1 MTTISLNIGID
12 FGTRYTKVCVRNTDI
27 DKSEVVKLG
36 RARTN
41 VDQALILS
49 QVGICDDGKLLGGIT
64 EDEWNGHK
72 VKSSCALTID
82 FIKMRL
88 AQLDN
93 RREDVNWYSSTLPI
107 FDQINL
113 GDTEVL
119 ENLCAYF
126 LYRVIQRTRE
136 NAKGDQ
142 RYYGVT
148 IDWSANI
155 GVPVEYCDSPSLKR
169 FRKVLYLAWHLYERS
184 PNHVGLTIYSLN
196 RHLKEI
202 RRLDFNETRCFAIP
216 EIKAAIYSYTNSR
229 QAKQGLYI
237 FFDIGGGTVE
247 GVAFTL
253 KTKQIDFLADASEPL
268 GNKQIDFLAGV
279 VEPVGVNALVK
290 QAVNDNPE
298 LESKLEKYIIKNGNM
313 LLDKIA
319 EESLKHTKPPSGTK
333 LKLHIANKHRAI
345 LENVKSAR
353 ANCNKKNKP
362 NLYFLL
368 TLICGQYL
376 IHRQVAH
383 VVLTCYSKM
392 KDKEP
397 ISIFLGGGGKTSDYY
412 KDTIPSTREVFK
424 LGNAGVKEFKMLD
437 VPLPNDLEMNGIENT
452 HFHRFSVAYG
462 LSIPDYDLPDSELP
476 SNCPIRIPPSP
487 PPRFVP
493 DSAQPDG

>member
-1 MTTISLNIGID
+1 MITISLNIGID
-12 FGTRYTKVCVRNTDI
+12 FGTRYTKVCVRNTDA
-27 DKSEVVKLG
+27 DQSEVIRLG

-49 QVGICDDGKLLGGIT
+49 QVGISDDGSLFGGVT
-64 EDEWNGHK
+64 EYEWNEHNAR
-72 VKSSCALTID
+72 SSCAVTID

-93 RREDVNWYSSTLPI
+93 KREDANWYSSTLPI
-107 FDQINL
+107 FEQINL

-136 NAKGDQ
+136 NTRGDQ

-155 GVPVEYCDSPSLKR
+155 GVPVEYCDSPSLER

-196 RHLKEI
+196 SHLQEI
-202 RRLDFNETRCFAIP
+202 RRLDFSETRCFAIP

-247 GVAFTL
+247 SVAFRL
-253 KTKQIDFLADASEPL
+253 KT
-268 GNKQIDFLAGV
+268 NQIDFLAGV

-290 QAVNDNPE
+290 QTINDNPK
-298 LESKLEKYIIKNGNM
+298 LESKLEKYIVRNGNM

-319 EESLKHTKPPSGTK
+319 EASLKYTKPLSGTK
-333 LKLHIANKHRAI
+333 LKIHIANKHRAI
-345 LENVKSAR
+345 LENVKRAR
-353 ANCNKKNKP
+353 ANCNKIEKP

-368 TLICGQYL
+368 TLILGQYL
-376 IHRQVAH
+376 IHRQVSH
-383 VVLTCYSKM
+383 VVFTCYSKLA
-392 KDKEP
+392 DKEP
-397 ISIFLGGGGKTSDYY
+397 ISIFLGGGGKISDYY

-437 VPLPNDLEMNGIENT
+437 VPVPNDLEMNKIEET

-476 SNCPIRIPPSP
+476 SNCPIHIPPSP
-487 PPRFVP
+487 PKKFVP
-493 DSAQPDG
+493 DAAQNDG

>member
-12 FGTRYTKVCVRNTDI
+12 FGTRYTKVCIRNTDT
-27 DKSEVVKLG
+27 DKSEVVRLG

-41 VDQALILS
+41 VDKALILS

-93 RREDVNWYSSTLPI
+93 KREDVNWYSSTLPI
-107 FDQINL
+107 FEQINL
-113 GDTEVL
+113 GNTEVL

-126 LYRVIQRTRE
+126 LYRVIQSTRE
-136 NAKGDQ
+136 NTKSDQ

-155 GVPVEYCDSPSLKR
+155 GVPVEYCDSPSLER
-169 FRKVLYLAWHLYERS
+169 FRKVLYLAWHLYERL
-184 PNHVGLTIYSLN
+184 PNPVSLTIYSLN
-196 RHLKEI
+196 KHLKEI
-202 RRLDFNETRCFAIP
+202 RKLDFSETPCFAIP
-216 EIKAAIYSYTNSR
+216 EIKAAIHSYTNSR

-237 FFDIGGGTVE
+237 FFDIGGGTLE
-247 GVAFTL
+247 GVAFRL
-253 KTKQIDFLADASEPL
+253 KTNQIE
-268 GNKQIDFLAGV
+268 FLAGV

-298 LESKLEKYIIKNGNM
+298 LESKLEKYIVRNGNM

-319 EESLKHTKPPSGTK
+319 EASLKHTKPPSGT
-333 LKLHIANKHRAI
+333 KLHIANKHRAI
-345 LENVKSAR
+345 LENVKRAR
-353 ANCNKKNKP
+353 TSSNQKDKP

-376 IHRQVAH
+376 IHRQVSH
-383 VVLTCYSKM
+383 VVFTCYSKLR
-392 KDKEP
+392 DKEE

-424 LGNAGVKEFKMLD
+424 LGNAGVREFKMLD
-437 VPLPNDLEMNGIENT
+437 VPVPNDLEMNEIEET
-452 HFHRFSVAYG
+452 HFHRFAVAYG
-462 LSIPDYDLPDSELP
+462 LSIPDYEVLNSKLP
-476 SNCPIRIPPSP
+476 SKCPIHIPPR
-487 PPRFVP
+487 PRQKFTP
-493 DSAQPDG
+493 DSAQDDG

>member
-12 FGTRYTKVCVRNTDI
+12 FGTRYTKVCVRNTDT
-27 DKSEVVKLG
+27 DKSEVVRLG
-36 RARTN
+36 KARTN

-49 QVGICDDGKLLGGIT
+49 QVGICDDGILLGGVT
-64 EDEWNGHK
+64 EYEWNGHNA
-72 VKSSCALTID
+72 KSSCAVTID

-93 RREDVNWYSSTLPI
+93 KREDANWYSSTLPI
-107 FDQINL
+107 FKQINL

-136 NAKGDQ
+136 NTRGDK

-155 GVPVEYCDSPSLKR
+155 GVPVEYCDSPSLER

-184 PNHVGLTIYSLN
+184 PNHIGLTIGSLN
-196 RHLKEI
+196 NHLEEI
-202 RRLDFNETRCFAIP
+202 RGLDSSTTPCFAIP

-229 QAKQGLYI
+229 QARQGLYI
-237 FFDIGGGTVE
+237 FCDIGGGTVE
-247 GVAFTL
+247 SVAFTL
-253 KTKQIDFLADASEPL
+253 N
-268 GNKQIDFLAGV
+268 NKQIDFLAGV

-290 QAVNDNPE
+290 QTVNDNPK
-298 LESKLEKYIIKNGNM
+298 LESKLEKYIVKNGNM

-319 EESLKHTKPPSGTK
+319 EASLKYTKPPSGNN

-345 LENVKSAR
+345 LENVKRAR
-353 ANCNKKNKP
+353 AICNKKEKP

-368 TLICGQYL
+368 TLILGQYL
-376 IHRQVAH
+376 IHRQVSH
-383 VVLTCYSKM
+383 VVLTCYSKLR
-392 KDKEP
+392 DKEK
-397 ISIFLGGGGKTSDYY
+397 ISIFFGGGGKISDYY

-424 LGNAGVKEFKMLD
+424 LGNVGVKEFKMLD
-437 VPLPNDLEMNGIENT
+437 VPVPNDLEMNEIEET

-476 SNCPIRIPPSP
+476 SNCPIHIPPSP
-487 PPRFVP
+487 PPKFIP
-493 DSAQPDG
+493 DSAQDDG